1 MNIRS
6 ALPTAL
12 TAAGLLTA
20 ALTSHDPQGSAS
32 GAVRSWIP
40 RAARPAAE
48 ASWDIPVERN
58 RSVLRYVR
66 MFTEGSQQEE
76 MALYLKRSGR
86 YEAMIRQRLRDRDM
100 PEDLVYL
107 SLIESGFNPTARSH
121 ASAVGLWQFMAPTA
135 RDYGLR
141 VDDFVDERRDPERAT
156 DAALRYLR
164 DLYAHFG
171 SWGLAAAAYNTGQGR
186 VERVMREETGA
197 IRGDEQSFWRI
208 RHRLPRET
216 REYVP
221 LMMAAALI
229 GKEPHKYGHGDV
241 ERWMPLRVDSVRV
254 PGGTE
259 LETVARAVGASEAD
273 LTRLNPHLVQGMTPP
288 GNAFPVRIPR
298 GRAAQFTANWERA
311 TAAARVRE
319 AEERR
324 LDQVRE
330 RTETR
335 RTGVRRTSST
345 RRTATASSSRTRRT
359 TVGTAP
365 RRRTHVVR
373 RGESLW
379 SIARRN
385 DLTVAQLKRANG
397 IRGASVRP
405 GQQLY
410 IPRAN

>member
-1 MNIRS
+1 MNFRS
-6 ALPTAL
+6 ALPAAL
-12 TAAGLLTA
+12 VATGLLTA
-20 ALTSHDPQGSAS
+20 AITAPHSNDVAASAT
-32 GAVRSWIP
+32 RSWMP
-40 RAARPAAE
+40 RAARPSADAAE
-48 ASWDIPVERN
+48 WDIPVVRN

-66 MFTEGSQQEE
+66 MFTDGSQQEE
-76 MALYLKRSGR
+76 MALYLERSGR
-86 YEAMIRQRLRDRDM
+86 YEGMIRQRLRDRGM

-141 VDDFVDERRDPERAT
+141 VDGYVDERRDPERAT

-164 DLYAHFG
+164 DLHAHFG

-186 VERVMREETGA
+186 VERVMREETGH
-197 IRGDEQSFWRI
+197 IRGDEESFWRI

-241 ERWMPLRVDSVRV
+241 ARWMPLRVDSVKV

-259 LETVARAVGASEAD
+259 LETVAAAVGASETD
-273 LTRLNPHLVQGMTPP
+273 LARLNPHLVQRMTPP
-288 GNAFPVRIPR
+288 GRAFPVRIPR
-298 GRAAQFTANWERA
+298 GRSQQFAANWERA
-311 TAAARVRE
+311 SAAAGIRQ

-324 LDQVRE
+324 EEQVRE
-330 RTETR
+330 RTE
-335 RTGVRRTSST
+335 ST
-345 RRTATASSSRTRRT
+345 RRTASRQTTTRRTTAASRSSTRRT

-365 RRRTHVVR
+365 RRRTHIVR
-373 RGESLW
+373 NGESLW
-379 SIARRN
+379 TIARRN

-397 IRGASVRP
+397 LRTASVRP

-410 IPRAN
+410 IPRS